1 MWPENWSPFFDMEKT
16 LNEMDR
22 IFNVVGR
29 PLNLRSV
36 PRGTFPAVNVYDRGN
51 QEVLI
56 AEIPGVRSEDVE
68 LTVVGDSIT
77 IQGRREEQPAE
88 NEQYHRRER
97 PMGSFART
105 VTLPV
110 AVNPEKV
117 KAEYHDGVLRRH
129 HGEGR
134 AGQVEESRNQVL
146 NVQGRRS

>member
-1 MWPENWSPFFDMEKT
+1 MWPENWSPFFDVEKT

-51 QEVLI
+51 QTVLV
-56 AEIPGVRSEDVE
+56 AEMPGVRSEDVE

-77 IQGRREEQPAE
+77 LQGRREEQPNE
-88 NEQYHRRER
+88 NEQFYRRER
-97 PMGSFART
+97 PMGAFART
-105 VTLPV
+105 VTLPA

-117 KAEYHDGVLRRH
+117 KAEYHDGVLRVSMEKAEQAKSRK
-129 HGEGR
+129 
-134 AGQVEESRNQVL
+134 VEIKS
-146 NVQGRRS
+146 